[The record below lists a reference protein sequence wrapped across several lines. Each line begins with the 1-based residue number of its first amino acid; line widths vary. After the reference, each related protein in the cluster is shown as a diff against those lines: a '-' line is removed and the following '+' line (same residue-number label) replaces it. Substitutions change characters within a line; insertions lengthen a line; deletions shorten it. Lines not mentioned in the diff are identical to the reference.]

1 MENPMRNY
9 LVVANQ
15 TIGGSELRKELA
27 KRIEAGPSS
36 FYVLVPNTNAAHYH
50 VVPAAGGVLPMP
62 TMVTSYGPETEEE
75 ATAEARGRLEELV
88 SILTAKGVEAEG
100 HLGGPHPL
108 EGIEEALA
116 EHSFDEI
123 ILSTLPQRVS
133 RWLQAD
139 LPHQVERR
147 WKVPVTTVISRR

>member
-1 MENPMRNY
+1 MRNY

-15 TIGGSELRKELA
+15 TIGGTALRKELV

-36 FYVLVPNTNAAHYH
+36 FYVLVPNTSAAHYH
-50 VVPAAGGVLPMP
+50 VVPAAGGFLPMAS
-62 TMVTSYGPETEEE
+62 MVVESGGPESDEE
-75 ATAEARGRLEELV
+75 ATEEARQRLNDLV
-88 SILTAKGVEAEG
+88 SSLTAHGVEAEG
-100 HLGGPHPL
+100 HLGGSHPL
-108 EGIEEALA
+108 EGIEEAMA
-116 EHSFDEI
+116 EHTFDEI

-133 RWLQAD
+133 RWLAAD